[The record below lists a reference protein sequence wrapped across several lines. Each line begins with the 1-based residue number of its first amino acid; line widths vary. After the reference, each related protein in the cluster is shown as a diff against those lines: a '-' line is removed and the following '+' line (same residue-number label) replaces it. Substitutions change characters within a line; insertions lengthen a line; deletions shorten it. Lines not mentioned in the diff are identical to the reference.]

1 MANRPLLHC
10 VRWLGILGTFFFGW
24 LPFWGLFDKSLFN
37 DVTLLSLLIAIASA
51 VAWRVAGQKLKK
63 SDLPCAPLG
72 KSENMTTMPSALRVF
87 LAIAAIIAGVILIAN
102 LNLLHDTEFWWND
115 EWFNDVI
122 GKTIPGSVSWDR
134 VVQAVSGVTLLA
146 AGLTYFWTSSRFHR
160 R

>member
-1 MANRPLLHC
+1 
-10 VRWLGILGTFFFGW
+10 
-24 LPFWGLFDKSLFN
+24 
-37 DVTLLSLLIAIASA
+37 
-51 VAWRVAGQKLKK
+51 
-63 SDLPCAPLG
+63 
-72 KSENMTTMPSALRVF
+72 MTTMPSALRVF